1 MMISFK
7 DGEILYKAVSVVKGI
22 NSDNETKEKDEET
35 KDKDEET
42 EEKDEDKKDKD
53 EDTKEK
59 GEESKDKDDTPII
72 LDVKAIISYDD
83 VPKNEIVDY
92 EMIVT
97 PLDPAM
103 LDFFKSW

>member
-1 MMISFK
+1 M
-7 DGEILYKAVSVVKGI
+7 GI
-22 NSDNETKEKDEET
+22 NSDNETKEKGEKTKEMGEETNDKGEETNDKGEET
-35 KDKDEET
+35 K
-42 EEKDEDKKDKD
+42 EKDN
-53 EDTKEK
+53 
-59 GEESKDKDDTPII
+59 TPII

>member
-22 NSDNETKEKDEET
+22 NSDNETKEKDE
-35 KDKDEET
+35 DE
-42 EEKDEDKKDKD
+42 KDKD
-53 EDTKEK
+53 EDEKEK